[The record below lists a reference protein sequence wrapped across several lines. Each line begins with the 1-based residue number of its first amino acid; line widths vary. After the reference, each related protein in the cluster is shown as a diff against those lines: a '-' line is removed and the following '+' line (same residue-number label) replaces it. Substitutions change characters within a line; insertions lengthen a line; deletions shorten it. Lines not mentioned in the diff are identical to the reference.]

1 MPLPPEKP
9 SVSARFTRFFERSAI
24 LAKTLYTNRFRIAPE
39 ARRPSGMRLGA
50 SSFETVKKALLEFYE
65 SNQITHDLCSAQLR
79 PETVPERKIVRCG
92 QERDQVA
99 EAAQSYAKAAQF
111 EAVVSASGELA

>member
-1 MPLPPEKP
+1 
-9 SVSARFTRFFERSAI
+9 
-24 LAKTLYTNRFRIAPE
+24 
-39 ARRPSGMRLGA
+39 MRLGA
-50 SSFETVKKALLEFYE
+50 SSFETVKKPLLEFYE

-111 EAVVSASGELA
+111 EAVVSASGDFHNGVHAIESACGCHVDGSTTPRHSSKNSPS